1 MISGQNTSHTVA
13 WLCYTERM
21 DKLVVASVQ
30 MHVRLPATVDEF
42 RDDVRRFA
50 KVAEAKRARLVIF
63 PELAGTML
71 APAMLR
77 DLRTNLLRQAE
88 QGKRKRANAWQ
99 RMRGGAAG
107 WLASV
112 LKADLRSSTGALLDV
127 DAQRL
132 WDTYCEIFSSLAR
145 EYHVTLVA
153 PSAYLPEQGT
163 RVVPEVDES
172 EEKPARAILNQSAV
186 FGEDGA
192 LLGTQSKVLG
202 SSEDEDLVQRGRTFD
217 VIQTNVGR
225 LGIMLGS
232 DVLYPEVGR
241 LLAYQD
247 AEVLVLQAACPT
259 PAYYNKTR
267 AGILARMQDNQLF
280 AVSSYLTGENPLRKG
295 AAQATQPY
303 QGRSAVF
310 APQELPP
317 RFNGVLVEMGSTQ
330 ADGVVT
336 AEWDFNALRQA
347 WEGSETPL
355 RKNRAGDNVHTLLAA
370 LYTQLRAL
378 PQPPEADLLALPDDG
393 ESDEA
398 IAQFD
403 SDEELF
409 MLDQLPVVASVTS
422 TWPLRRVTLIEPKP
436 EADGDAGDED
446 EASEDEPLA
455 VAPPVEEISWSPRD
469 YNDAPGG
476 APIRRDD
483 ETDEM
488 DAVEEKSE
496 M

>member
-1 MISGQNTSHTVA
+1 MVA
-13 WLCYTERM
+13 
-21 DKLVVASVQ
+21 AVQ

-42 RDDVRRFA
+42 RDDARRFV
-50 KVAEAKRARLVIF
+50 KVAESKRARLVIF

-71 APAMLR
+71 APALLR

-88 QGKRKRANAWQ
+88 QAKRKRANPWQ
-99 RMRGGAAG
+99 KMRGGAAG
-107 WLASV
+107 WLAGM
-112 LKADLRSSTGALLDV
+112 LKADLRASAAALLDV
-127 DAQRL
+127 NAQQL
-132 WDTYCEIFSSLAR
+132 WETYCDVFGTLAR
-145 EYHVTLVA
+145 ENHLTIVA
-153 PSAYLPEQGT
+153 PSAYLPEQT
-163 RVVPEVDES
+163 LSVVAQGEEGEVAE
-172 EEKPARAILNQSAV
+172 ARAIVNQCAV
-186 FGEDGA
+186 FGEDGS

-202 SSEDEDLVQRGRTFD
+202 SSEDEDLAKRGRTFE
-217 VIQTNVGR
+217 VIPTSVGR

-247 AEVLVLQAACPT
+247 AEVLVLQAACPS

-280 AVSSYLTGENPLRKG
+280 AAASYLTGENPLRRTNG
-295 AAQATQPY
+295 QPPQPY
-303 QGRSAVF
+303 QGRSAIF
-310 APQELPP
+310 APQELTP

-336 AEWDFNALRQA
+336 AEWDFVALRKA
-347 WEGSETPL
+347 WEESETPL
-355 RKNRAGDNVHTLLAA
+355 RKNHSGEQVHALLAA

-378 PQPPEADLLALPDDG
+378 PQPAEAELLALADEHGDDA
-393 ESDEA
+393 SISA
-398 IAQFD
+398 VD

-409 MLDQLPVVASVTS
+409 RLDQLPVVASVTS
-422 TWPLRRVTLIEPKP
+422 SWPLRRVVLV
-436 EADGDAGDED
+436 EADPLLEEPAPDDSAPDDPAAADEEGEGEDAPRR
-446 EASEDEPLA
+446 PLP
-455 VAPPVEEISWSPRD
+455 VAKAPVEEVSWSPRS

-488 DAVEEKSE
+488 DAVEH
-496 M
+496 